1 MTINFIRVPAQN
13 ETCVYC
19 TKRVSFTSSS
29 MLAQSLAQDEACMCC
44 TEELEQRLRAG
55 GQGASVVKHVIVDAV
70 VKHVINEVNR
80 VTVSDYHLAQMAFVD
95 KMQARMEARKR

>member
-1 MTINFIRVPAQN
+1 MTSNFIRVPAQN

-29 MLAQSLAQDEACMCC
+29 MLAQSLAQDEACTCC
-44 TEELEQRLRAG
+44 AEELEQRLRAA
-55 GQGASVVKHVIVDAV
+55 GQVTYAV

-95 KMQARMEARKR
+95 KMQVRMEARKR

>member
-55 GQGASVVKHVIVDAV
+55 GQGASVVKHVI
-70 VKHVINEVNR
+70 NEVNR

-95 KMQARMEARKR
+95 KMLARREARKR

>member
-29 MLAQSLAQDEACMCC
+29 MLAQPLAQGEACTCC
-44 TEELEQRLRAG
+44 TEELEQRLRAA
-55 GQGASVVKHVIVDAV
+55 GQEAAHLVKYG
-70 VKHVINEVNR
+70 INTQC

-95 KMQARMEARKR
+95 KMLARREARKR

>member
-1 MTINFIRVPAQN
+1 MTINFVRVPAQN

-29 MLAQSLAQDEACMCC
+29 MLAQSLAQGEACTCG
-44 TEELEQRLRAG
+44 TEELEQRLQAG
-55 GQGASVVKHVIVDAV
+55 GIPTSQEAAHLVKYG
-70 VKHVINEVNR
+70 INTQC

-95 KMQARMEARKR
+95 KTLARREARKR